1 MLMMMGRM
9 DVEKSWQRLIYK
21 GKQLSDENTLFDYS
35 VNINEVIQLWKMK
48 PIAPVE
54 NQENRDPNV
63 NEEDKENSSGQANGV
78 GSDEIKEE
86 KKPEIKP
93 ETIVVEEKTASE
105 MYKIGDLVDI
115 RDIDDTDSA
124 GGYFEGEIVRI
135 TAEEGPEVVAGCDG
149 LTYYVKYDAYD
160 GDDYKVKLDQ
170 LRPRARKIL
179 KSRELEPNMD
189 VLVNYS
195 LQDPGKRGFWFRA
208 KVEKVRPH
216 LLCTLFVGVEETPVQ
231 ECKIIFAE
239 EVFRLEEPVR
249 PEDRDEKLDHEMN
262 TAVER
267 KHPPKCEACMD
278 NPRKKCKEC
287 GCAKCGGKN
296 DPETIII
303 CDECQSGYHLKCIG
317 LQTVPEEEEWFCPSC
332 KNEDDIVKAGQKQED
347 GKKKKKMA
355 SKANP
360 NKCTR
365 DWGKGFATVGRTKE
379 CKSVDATHFGP
390 IPGVEVGET
399 WLLRLQVSEAGVHR
413 PHVAGRNIFRLNR
426 FHLKCDLMI

>member
-1 MLMMMGRM
+1 MMMDRM

-48 PIAPVE
+48 PIAPVKD
-54 NQENRDPNV
+54 QENKDPNV

-86 KKPEIKP
+86 KKSEIKP

-189 VLVNYS
+189 VLVCG
-195 LQDPGKRGFWFRA
+195 LTFCA
-208 KVEKVRPH
+208 
-216 LLCTLFVGVEETPVQ
+216 LCS
-231 ECKIIFAE
+231 
-239 EVFRLEEPVR
+239 
-249 PEDRDEKLDHEMN
+249 
-262 TAVER
+262 
-267 KHPPKCEACMD
+267 
-278 NPRKKCKEC
+278 
-287 GCAKCGGKN
+287 
-296 DPETIII
+296 
-303 CDECQSGYHLKCIG
+303 SG
-317 LQTVPEEEEWFCPSC
+317 
-332 KNEDDIVKAGQKQED
+332 
-347 GKKKKKMA
+347 
-355 SKANP
+355 
-360 NKCTR
+360 
-365 DWGKGFATVGRTKE
+365 
-379 CKSVDATHFGP
+379 
-390 IPGVEVGET
+390 
-399 WLLRLQVSEAGVHR
+399 
-413 PHVAGRNIFRLNR
+413 
-426 FHLKCDLMI
+426 